1 MARLVVHT
9 SHFRRL
15 RQKDCCELEARLS
28 YIVNEAL
35 SQNNNEICKSGR
47 PEYWIL
53 FSKLIAEN
61 LTIL

>member
-15 RQKDCCELEARLS
+15 RQKDCCEFEARLG

-35 SQNNNEICKSGR
+35 SQNNRNNNSNLLSGAQLSGR
-47 PEYWIL
+47 TCTK
-53 FSKLIAEN
+53 SV
-61 LTIL
+61 